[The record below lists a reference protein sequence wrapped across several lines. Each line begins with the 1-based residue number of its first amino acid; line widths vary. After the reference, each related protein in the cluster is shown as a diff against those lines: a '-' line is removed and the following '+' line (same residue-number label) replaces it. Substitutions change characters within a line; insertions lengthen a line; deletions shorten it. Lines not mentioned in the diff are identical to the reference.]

1 MRAALLVV
9 ILIMTTADHVTT
21 YLCLTESPSGFTV
34 TEANPAAAW
43 LFSHAGLIQGLALD
57 TLLTCGALL
66 FLTATTRFT
75 PMLKTGLLGF
85 VAAATSLAVVNNVF
99 AIIEL
104 GILPFG
110 AA

>member
-1 MRAALLVV
+1 MRAALLIV
-9 ILIMTTADHVTT
+9 ILILTTADHVTT
-21 YLCLTESPSGFTV
+21 YLCLTESPAGFTV

-43 LFSHAGLIQGLALD
+43 LFAQAGLLQGLALD
-57 TLLTCGALL
+57 TLLTCAALL
-66 FLTATTRFT
+66 FLVGTTRF
-75 PMLKTGLLGF
+75 PPRLKTAMLAS
-85 VAAATSLAVVNNVF
+85 VAVATSVAVVNNVF